1 MAQASASYAQ
11 KSRELITYNYRLRI
25 MEELFLQKY
34 EARLLEA
41 PPGTN
46 GTIIYNIGHINFQTT
61 TLDLI
66 YTISIEG
73 STRKRIVARAEEVTM
88 TTETSE
94 STTPRSE
101 STVQETTEQ
110 MTSDTT
116 VSKEE

>member
-11 KSRELITYNYRLRI
+11 KSGELITYNYRLRI

-41 PPGTN
+41 PPGTS
-46 GTIIYNIGHINFQTT
+46 GTITYNIGQINFQTT
-61 TLDLI
+61 TLDLT
-66 YTISIEG
+66 YTISAEG
-73 STRKRIVARAEEVTM
+73 STRERTIARAEEVNL
-88 TTETSE
+88 TTENSE
-94 STTPRSE
+94 STTPSSE

>member
-1 MAQASASYAQ
+1 MAQASANYAQ

-25 MEELFLQKY
+25 MEELFLKKY
-34 EARLLEA
+34 EKRLLEA

-46 GTIIYNIGHINFQTT
+46 GIITYNIGQINFQTT
-61 TLDLI
+61 PLDLI

-73 STRKRIVARAEEVTM
+73 STRKRTIARAVEVTM

-101 STVQETTEQ
+101 STAQEATEQ